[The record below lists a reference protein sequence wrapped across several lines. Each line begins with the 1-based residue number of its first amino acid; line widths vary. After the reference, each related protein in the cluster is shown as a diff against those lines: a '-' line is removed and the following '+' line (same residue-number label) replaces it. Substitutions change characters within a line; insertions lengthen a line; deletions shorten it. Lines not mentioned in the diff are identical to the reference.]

1 MMLPMKTM
9 TDFVIQ
15 VGADNVQH
23 SGKTYLAH
31 VIGVYRLMK
40 SWAEEDEMCRA
51 AIFHSIYGTEGFQD
65 FTLPLDRREE
75 VCALIGERAEQLS
88 YANRVCALIG
98 ERAEQ
103 LSYANS
109 AMNRASFYGQVK
121 NDQDDYQIK
130 DRITGGTID
139 LTARA
144 FEDLIRLHLCD
155 FLEQVERD
163 KGWQYE
169 RETMKAMS
177 NRLGGIALDTYQ
189 SVFTRESQVV

>member
-88 YANRVCALIG
+88 YAN
-98 ERAEQ
+98 
-103 LSYANS
+103 S
-109 AMNRASFYGQVK
+109 AMNRASFYGQVE

-130 DRITGGTID
+130 DRITGGNID